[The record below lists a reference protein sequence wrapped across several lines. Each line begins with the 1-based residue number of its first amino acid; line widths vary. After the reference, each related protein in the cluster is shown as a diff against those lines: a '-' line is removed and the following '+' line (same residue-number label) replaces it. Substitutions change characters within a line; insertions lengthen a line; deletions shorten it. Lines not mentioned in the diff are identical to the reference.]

1 MPSQAENN
9 TSVEPPRRP
18 CPGSSGVLLPVLKS
32 NSGCPR
38 CLVVLCDGLCVLP
51 RLMKSPGLRRELL
64 GDGRIRIRAP
74 AECGI
79 DLGLQRGTLIGEC
92 GASGR
97 GGDDEGDDEAF
108 HLASSLGLSTGPSD
122 RMFVAIRE
130 RRHDASR
137 TRASRPVYGRS
148 LPNTPGGST
157 RPLACELSPS
167 PCPTSRTPR
176 YTPSRSRGR
185 RCWPPKART
194 RDCCGHWRPPNAR
207 SRRDARC
214 CFSLSPPPAHWTSAP
229 GCPGPCSKRLSR
241 RAPWPPR
248 PPGWGWGAE
257 GSGCRW
263 RSNDRRS
270 RSLRARQRRRSAR
283 RGRGGRRELFEVGE
297 ERHRAARALIRLCQR
312 SSSTVQPRCFTFSH
326 RRVG

>member
-108 HLASSLGLSTGPSD
+108 HLASSLRSID
-122 RMFVAIRE
+122 RTIRQDV
-130 RRHDASR
+130 RRDPGVEPGANR
-137 TRASRPVYGRS
+137 TRAV
-148 LPNTPGGST
+148 
-157 RPLACELSPS
+157 
-167 PCPTSRTPR
+167 
-176 YTPSRSRGR
+176 
-185 RCWPPKART
+185 
-194 RDCCGHWRPPNAR
+194 NAG
-207 SRRDARC
+207 
-214 CFSLSPPPAHWTSAP
+214 T
-229 GCPGPCSKRLSR
+229 
-241 RAPWPPR
+241 
-248 PPGWGWGAE
+248 
-257 GSGCRW
+257 
-263 RSNDRRS
+263 
-270 RSLRARQRRRSAR
+270 
-283 RGRGGRRELFEVGE
+283 
-297 ERHRAARALIRLCQR
+297 
-312 SSSTVQPRCFTFSH
+312 
-326 RRVG
+326 